1 MWLLVCLLGSSNMAR
16 LVHGSLGFDYQ
27 GIETLEIKPRIGIP
41 LLSFYM
47 YMFIIILRS
56 QCAFHVAPS
65 IVGYLFKMND
75 LDVVSK
81 TK

>member
-1 MWLLVCLLGSSNMAR
+1 
-16 LVHGSLGFDYQ
+16 
-27 GIETLEIKPRIGIP
+27 
-41 LLSFYM
+41 M
-47 YMFIIILRS
+47 YMVIIILRS